1 MKSALLLLFS
11 AAALAQSPAI
21 ANVALHDTKAAVQ
34 SKLKSH
40 AIFQREEEGQQIFE
54 FYSGAIR
61 NLIVGYDD
69 QNKVRYVTALGVNVP
84 CEPLGTEPKM
94 FGKPPD
100 LTFQRELAGV
110 VVIAHGASISHLT
123 SCSLKDPLA
132 RMEDPDEKDEHR

>member
-1 MKSALLLLFS
+1 MRSAFLLLFS
-11 AAALAQSPAI
+11 TAALAQVPALADI
-21 ANVALHDTKAAVQ
+21 SLHDTKAAVE

-40 AIFQREEEGQQIFE
+40 ATFRREEEGQQIFD
-54 FYSGAIR
+54 FHSGAIK
-61 NLIVGYDD
+61 NLIIGYDD
-69 QNKVRYVTALGVNVP
+69 QSKVRFVTVLGVNVP

-110 VVIAHGASISHLT
+110 VVIAHGSSISHLT

>member
-11 AAALAQSPAI
+11 AAALAQTPAI

-54 FYSGAIR
+54 FHSGAIR

-69 QNKVRYVTALGVNVP
+69 QNKVRYVTALGADVP
-84 CEPLGTEPKM
+84 CEPLGPSPKTL
-94 FGKPPD
+94 GRSPD
-100 LTFQRELAGV
+100 LSFQRELADYLV
-110 VVIAHGASISHLT
+110 VAHGSSVSHLN
-123 SCSLKDPLA
+123 SCSLKDPHA
-132 RMEDPDEKDEHR
+132 RVADPDEKDERW